1 MSLHLKLRDGRS
13 EARYLECERMIIVYL
28 KLDKAHD
35 GSRLAVDVKDQSSSR
50 PPIQRRSDQLL
61 APWEQRRIRS
71 SVAVGSKEYSGV
83 LQLVGLFASDLQ
95 NSVRKYL
102 REIPWSW

>member
-61 APWEQRRIRS
+61 APREQRRIRS

-83 LQLVGLFASDLQ
+83 LQLVGLFASDFQ